1 MKITKGMKAVVVDNF
16 GNEYEGVVENVSD
29 YREPSMKYAVDI
41 GWDDFV
47 FVGENSIHP
56 TEKGGVSDA

>member
-1 MKITKGMKAVVVDNF
+1 MKISKGMNVIVVDNF
-16 GNEYEGVVENVSD
+16 GNEYKGVVVNVSD

-47 FVGENSIHP
+47 FVGESSIRP
-56 TEKGGVSDA
+56 TEKGGAE

>member
-1 MKITKGMKAVVVDNF
+1 MKIAKGTKVVVVDNF
-16 GNEYEGVVENVSD
+16 GNKYDGVVENVSD

-47 FVGENSIHP
+47 FVGESSINP
-56 TEKGGVSDA
+56 TEKGGER

>member
-1 MKITKGMKAVVVDNF
+1 MNVIVVDNF
-16 GNEYEGVVENVSD
+16 GNEYKGVVVNVSD

-47 FVGENSIHP
+47 FVGESSIRP
-56 TEKGGVSDA
+56 TEKGGVE